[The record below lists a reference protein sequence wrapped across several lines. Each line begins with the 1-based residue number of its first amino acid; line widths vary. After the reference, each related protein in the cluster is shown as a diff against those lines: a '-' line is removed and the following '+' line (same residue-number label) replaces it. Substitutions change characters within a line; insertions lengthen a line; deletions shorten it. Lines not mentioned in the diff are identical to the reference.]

1 MDCPETPRDVGLSR
15 MSLFCPQCG
24 AEYRECIL
32 ECSDCQLPLV
42 AELLPQPKPQPDLE
56 LVTVLVTGNPAL
68 IAVVKSLLEDSGI
81 EYLTQNEGFHDL
93 FPVNRFRI
101 HFQVRPEDEE
111 EAAALLADLVEE

>member
-1 MDCPETPRDVGLSR
+1 MDCPETPRDVGLR
-15 MSLFCPQCG
+15 WMSLFCPQCG
-24 AEYRECIL
+24 AEYREGFL

-42 AELLPQPKPQPDLE
+42 AELPPQPKPDLE
-56 LVTVLVTGNPAL
+56 LVTVLATGNPAL
-68 IAVVKSLLEDSGI
+68 IAVAKSLLEDSGI

-111 EAAALLADLVEE
+111 EAAALLADLVED

>member
-1 MDCPETPRDVGLSR
+1 MDCPETPRDVGLSW

-24 AEYRECIL
+24 VEYREGFL

-42 AELLPQPKPQPDLE
+42 TELLPQPKPQPDLE

-68 IAVVKSLLEDSGI
+68 IAVVKSLLEDSDI

-101 HFQVRPEDEE
+101 HIQVRQEDEE
-111 EAAALLADLVEE
+111 EAAALLADLAEE